1 MCAQYPRSMQP
12 VVVLD
17 TNALYCRKPLTQADS
32 VRLLALAESGHVRL
46 IVPEVVLL
54 ELSRQW
60 HEEAQEKSAEALTGV
75 KKLNDALAD
84 FELGQVEIEVPRH
97 SRSAFYDYVEN
108 LFRSK
113 RVEIPSPPEVS
124 VRDLLA
130 KEIEV
135 RKPFDRQGTGFRD
148 ALIWETVRELC
159 GDLADPTTPVVFVT
173 NNHTDF
179 CDKKGGGLH
188 PDLRQDLAASQAF
201 DVVPSLHHLLEH
213 DAVAP
218 LAEAF
223 RVLEDTFTRER
234 IEELVDSAIAD
245 LHGVDIEEALGV
257 YVGDGMYEV
266 PISTGLSGAAFE
278 EIMLEEDTISSEIYR
293 AGDEL
298 TIRVTVDA
306 HCSFDGYIDKSDY
319 FLHDEAPGFSVLEDW
334 NDYVFRAS
342 VRGRLRF
349 TFSASFTEAAMDD
362 IVLSLDEAEEI

>member
-1 MCAQYPRSMQP
+1 MPRYPLGMQP
-12 VVVLD
+12 VVILD
-17 TNALYCRKPLTQADS
+17 ANALYGRKPLSQAHS
-32 VRLLALAESGHVRL
+32 LRLLALAESGHVRL
-46 IVPEVVLL
+46 VVPEVVLL

-60 HEEAQEKSAEALTGV
+60 VEEAREKLAEVLTGV
-75 KKLNDALAD
+75 KKLNESLVEFD
-84 FELGQVEIEVPRH
+84 LGKVEIKVPEPDRT
-97 SRSAFYDYVEN
+97 AFYSFAED

-159 GDLADPTTPVVFVT
+159 GDLDDPSTPVVFVT

-179 CDKKGGGLH
+179 CDKRGGGLH
-188 PDLRQDLAASQAF
+188 RDLRQDLAVSQAF

-213 DAVAP
+213 EEVAP

-223 RVLEDTFTRER
+223 RVLEDTFTPGY

-245 LHGVDIEEALGV
+245 LHGVDVEEALGV
-257 YVGDGMYEV
+257 YIGEGMYEV

-278 EIMLEEDTISSEIYR
+278 EIMFEEDTIFSEIYR

-306 HCSFDGYIDKSDY
+306 DCSFDGYVDKSDY
-319 FLHDEAPGFSVLEDW
+319 FLRDDDTEFSALEDW

-342 VRGRLRF
+342 VPGRLRF
-349 TFSASFTEAAMDD
+349 TFSASFTEATTDD
-362 IVLSLDEAEEI
+362 ILLSLDEAEEV

>member
-1 MCAQYPRSMQP
+1 MQP
-12 VVVLD
+12 VVILD
-17 TNALYCRKPLTQADS
+17 TNALYGRKPLSQAYS

-60 HEEAQEKSAEALTGV
+60 HEEAQEKSTEALTAV
-75 KKLNDALAD
+75 KKLNESLVEFD
-84 FELGQVEIEVPRH
+84 LGQVEIDTPTPGRT
-97 SRSAFYDYVEN
+97 AFYAHAEN

-113 RVEIPSPPEVS
+113 RVEIPPPPEVS
-124 VRDLLA
+124 IRDLLS
-130 KEIEV
+130 KEIDV

-159 GDLADPTTPVVFVT
+159 GNLGDPSTPVVFVT
-173 NNHTDF
+173 SNHTDF
-179 CDKKGGGLH
+179 CSKKGGGLH
-188 PDLRQDLAASQAF
+188 PDLRQDLTASQAL

-218 LAEAF
+218 IAEAF
-223 RVLEDTFTRER
+223 RVLEDSFTPER

-245 LHGVDIEEALGV
+245 LHGVDVEEALGV
-257 YVGDGMYEV
+257 YIGDGMYEV
-266 PISTGLSGAAFE
+266 PISTGLSSPAFE
-278 EIMLEEDTISSEIYR
+278 EIMFEGDTISSEIYK

-306 HCSFDGYIDKSDY
+306 DCTFDGYVDKSDY
-319 FLHDEAPGFSVLEDW
+319 FLHDDTSGFSALEDW
-334 NDYVFRAS
+334 NDHVFRAS

-349 TFSASFTEAAMDD
+349 KFSASFTDATTDD

>member
-1 MCAQYPRSMQP
+1 MQP
-12 VVVLD
+12 VVIID
-17 TNALYCRKPLTQADS
+17 TNALYGRKPFTQAYS

-60 HEEAQEKSAEALTGV
+60 LEEVQGKSAEVLTGV
-75 KKLNDALAD
+75 KKLNEAFVE
-84 FELGQVEIEVPRH
+84 FELGQVGLEVPKPDRT
-97 SRSAFYDYVEN
+97 AFYDYAEN

-113 RVEIPSPPEVS
+113 RAEIPSPPEVS

-135 RKPFDRQGTGFRD
+135 RKPFARQGTGFRD

-159 GDLADPTTPVVFVT
+159 ADLDDPETPVVFVT

-179 CDKKGGGLH
+179 CDRKGGSLH
-188 PDLRQDLAASQAF
+188 PDLREDLAASQAF
-201 DVVPSLHHLLEH
+201 DVVPSLRHLLDHE
-213 DAVAP
+213 AVAP

-223 RVLEDTFTRER
+223 RVIEDTFTPDRL
-234 IEELVDSAIAD
+234 EELVDSAIAD
-245 LHGVDIEEALGV
+245 LHGVDVEEALGV
-257 YVGDGMYEV
+257 HVGDGMYEV

-278 EIMLEEDTISSEIYR
+278 EIMFEEDTISSEIYR

-306 HCSFDGYIDKSDY
+306 DCSFDGYIDKSDY

-342 VRGRLRF
+342 VLGRLRF
-349 TFSASFTEAAMDD
+349 TFSASFTEATMED

>member
-1 MCAQYPRSMQP
+1 MQP
-12 VVVLD
+12 VVILD
-17 TNALYCRKPLTQADS
+17 TNALYGRKPFTQAYS
-32 VRLLALAESGHVRL
+32 VLLLALAEFGHVRL
-46 IVPEVVLL
+46 ILPEVVLL

-60 HEEAQEKSAEALTGV
+60 LEEVQGKSAEVRTGV
-75 KKLNDALAD
+75 KKLNEALVD
-84 FELGQVEIEVPRH
+84 FELDQVVLDVPKPDRTVL
-97 SRSAFYDYVEN
+97 YDYAEN

-113 RVEIPSPPEVS
+113 RAEIPSPPEVS

-135 RKPFDRQGTGFRD
+135 RKPFARQGTGFRD

-159 GDLADPTTPVVFVT
+159 GGLKDPTTPVVFVT

-188 PDLRQDLAASQAF
+188 PDLRQDLAADQSF
-201 DVVPSLHHLLEH
+201 DVVSSLHHLLEH

-218 LAEAF
+218 LVETF
-223 RVLEDTFTRER
+223 RVLEETFTPDRL
-234 IEELVDSAIAD
+234 EELVDSAIAD
-245 LHGVDIEEALGV
+245 LHGVDVEEALGV

-278 EIMLEEDTISSEIYR
+278 EIMFEEDTISSEIYR

-306 HCSFDGYIDKSDY
+306 DCGFDGYIDKSDY
-319 FLHDEAPGFSVLEDW
+319 FLYDEGASYSVLEDW
-334 NDYVFRAS
+334 NDHVFRAS
-342 VRGRLRF
+342 VRSRLRF
-349 TFSASFTEAAMDD
+349 TFSASFTEATMED